1 MKKRKITEDV
11 AQQIE
16 QEASEDA
23 DLWTQEPTK
32 IEARPA
38 RTSVLSLR
46 LPTKEFHALLR
57 AARAAGESVSEYV
70 RTAIAMRQAH
80 EPMTATVNVS
90 YTVFTTQDTPPPIM
104 RDEFSEYIRGYTAGN
119 PQPEP
124 TVETS
129 TKCLSE

>member
-1 MKKRKITEDV
+1 MKKRKITEDM

-16 QEASEDA
+16 QEVSEDA
-23 DLWTQEPTK
+23 DLWTQELTK

-57 AARAAGESVSEYV
+57 AARGAGESVSEYV
-70 RTAIAMRQAH
+70 RTAIAMRLAH
-80 EPMTATVNVS
+80 EPMAPTVNVS
-90 YTVFTTQDTPPPIM
+90 YTVYGTQDTTPKIAQ
-104 RDEFSEYIRGYTAGN
+104 DEFSEYLRVYTAGN

-124 TVETS
+124 RLTS
-129 TKCLSE
+129 SSK

>member
-1 MKKRKITEDV
+1 MKKRKITEDI

-16 QEASEDA
+16 QGASEDA
-23 DLWTQEPTK
+23 DLWTQESTK

-46 LPTKEFHALLR
+46 LPAKEFHALLR

-80 EPMTATVNVS
+80 EPIMSTVNVS
-90 YTVFTTQDTPPPIM
+90 FTVYSTQDTPSPIM
-104 RDEFSEYIRGYTAGN
+104 GDEFSEYTRFYTAGN
-119 PQPEP
+119 PQPKP
-124 TVETS
+124 RLV
-129 TKCLSE
+129 LSGK